1 YAIKITQKN
10 YPDTV
15 QLGDVNDIDF
25 TKFINKRF
33 ILLERSLFMIN
44 IKFENIQGG
53 WMDFSIN
60 NHTFC
65 VSYLTHFDEEMEY
78 LLDLPNDD
86 IKVKRIY
93 IDGEGVDL
101 YLTAWRV
108 YDDLF
113 IVWEEWRDDVKTYI
127 MRFKYDEFI
136 EVYNK
141 AFNAVKD

>member
-1 YAIKITQKN
+1 M
-10 YPDTV
+10 
-15 QLGDVNDIDF
+15 ID
-25 TKFINKRF
+25 
-33 ILLERSLFMIN
+33 
-44 IKFENIQGG
+44 IKFENIYAG

-86 IKVKRIY
+86 KKVKRIY

-127 MRFKYDEFI
+127 MRFKYDEFM

-141 AFNAVKD
+141 AFNAVKDVYQTHFECGLYDED